1 MWLEPV
7 SDGKEI
13 VTLMCGNKT
22 KTSVCAESLVFTCV
36 LVWCSPVVDEASQ
49 FIMSTWEDLLEMWQ
63 CHNEDEWEEKLVV
76 FLLFCIDIWIMDS
89 VLNNDFRILAIVFW
103 ITAIVNQYWTVANL
117 YNDYQLIK
125 GAPVCGKIAR
135 FWKMSLT
142 LADGEFRDQK
152 ILIYLLCFSTI
163 GLFIN
168 FYFVYYSELTF
179 SIYIY
184 I

>member
-1 MWLEPV
+1 MSLEPV

-63 CHNEDEWEEKLVV
+63 CHNEDEWEAKLVV

-89 VLNNDFRILAIVFW
+89 VLKQCFQNISDFFLDNSNCESVL
-103 ITAIVNQYWTVANL
+103 NS
-117 YNDYQLIK
+117 
-125 GAPVCGKIAR
+125 GK
-135 FWKMSLT
+135 
-142 LADGEFRDQK
+142 
-152 ILIYLLCFSTI
+152 
-163 GLFIN
+163 FIQWLPTHQR
-168 FYFVYYSELTF
+168 SSRLW
-179 SIYIY
+179 
-184 I
+184 

>member
-63 CHNEDEWEEKLVV
+63 CHNEDEWEENLWS
-76 FLLFCIDIWIMDS
+76 FCCFIDIWIMDS
-89 VLNNDFRILAIVFW
+89 VLKQCFQNISDCFLDNSNCESVL
-103 ITAIVNQYWTVANL
+103 NS
-117 YNDYQLIK
+117 
-125 GAPVCGKIAR
+125 GK
-135 FWKMSLT
+135 
-142 LADGEFRDQK
+142 
-152 ILIYLLCFSTI
+152 
-163 GLFIN
+163 FIQWLPTHQR
-168 FYFVYYSELTF
+168 SSRLW
-179 SIYIY
+179 
-184 I
+184 

>member
-49 FIMSTWEDLLEMWQ
+49 FIMSTWDGLVRDVTISQWGWMRR
-63 CHNEDEWEEKLVV
+63 KLVV

-117 YNDYQLIK
+117 YNDCQLIK
-125 GAPVCGKIAR
+125 GAPVCGKTTR
-135 FWKMSLT
+135 FWKNVTDSSWRWIQGSKNLN
-142 LADGEFRDQK
+142 
-152 ILIYLLCFSTI
+152 I
-163 GLFIN
+163 
-168 FYFVYYSELTF
+168 FVVF
-179 SIYIY
+179 
-184 I
+184 

>member
-1 MWLEPV
+1 MSLEPV

-63 CHNEDEWEEKLVV
+63 CHNEDEWEAKLVV

-89 VLNNDFRILAIVFW
+89 VLKQWFQNISDCFLDNSNCESVL
-103 ITAIVNQYWTVANL
+103 NS
-117 YNDYQLIK
+117 
-125 GAPVCGKIAR
+125 GK
-135 FWKMSLT
+135 
-142 LADGEFRDQK
+142 
-152 ILIYLLCFSTI
+152 
-163 GLFIN
+163 FIQWLPTHQR
-168 FYFVYYSELTF
+168 SSRLW
-179 SIYIY
+179 
-184 I
+184 

>member
-49 FIMSTWEDLLEMWQ
+49 FIMSTWDGLVRDVTMSQWG
-63 CHNEDEWEEKLVV
+63 WMRRKLVV

-89 VLNNDFRILAIVFW
+89 VLKQCFQNISDCFLDNSNCESVL
-103 ITAIVNQYWTVANL
+103 NS
-117 YNDYQLIK
+117 
-125 GAPVCGKIAR
+125 GKFIQWLPTHQR
-135 FWKMSLT
+135 SSL
-142 LADGEFRDQK
+142 LW
-152 ILIYLLCFSTI
+152 
-163 GLFIN
+163 
-168 FYFVYYSELTF
+168 
-179 SIYIY
+179 
-184 I
+184 

>member
-1 MWLEPV
+1 MGTKQNICLCWVFSFYLCI
-7 SDGKEI
+7 SLMFTGSWWGKSI
-13 VTLMCGNKT
+13 HHVNVRGLVRDVTI
-22 KTSVCAESLVFTCV
+22 
-36 LVWCSPVVDEASQ
+36 SQ
-49 FIMSTWEDLLEMWQ
+49 WGWMRR
-63 CHNEDEWEEKLVV
+63 KLVV

-89 VLNNDFRILAIVFW
+89 VLKQCFQNISDCFLDNSNCESVLAS
-103 ITAIVNQYWTVANL
+103 L
-117 YNDYQLIK
+117 YNDCQLIK

-168 FYFVYYSELTF
+168 FYFGTILSWLLVF
-179 SIYIY
+179 I
-184 I
+184 